1 MFTFVMH
8 HSAEVGLILFLVIF
22 FLVLFFA
29 MTRTRKEL
37 DGWASLPLD
46 GTCKCPR
53 EREDKP

>member
-1 MFTFVMH
+1 MFTFLMH

-29 MTRTRKEL
+29 LTRTRKEL

-46 GTCKCPR
+46 GTRKGPR
-53 EREDKP
+53 AQEDKP